1 MTDIKLLALLNDYY
15 NVQRNVVTYML
26 WAMEDFE
33 RGREDVSWVHLF
45 DWCEAKDER
54 ADAQAQRT
62 EEKETS
68 EMSGLQLAKI
78 DRYGPAYTLKSVINT
93 VASEVNQPN
102 GSYITRGAKTVTTDM
117 QKATDTLADA
127 ERVFSTAVDRY
138 QAQTAA
144 LSAAAKK
151 CSGDVRKAADDL
163 ASGLAKV
170 EKTANFANLE
180 RYVGLLER
188 AATAMQTLAEL
199 EKSGRLDKIAGA
211 LK

>member
-1 MTDIKLLALLNDYY
+1 
-15 NVQRNVVTYML
+15 
-26 WAMEDFE
+26 
-33 RGREDVSWVHLF
+33 
-45 DWCEAKDER
+45 
-54 ADAQAQRT
+54 
-62 EEKETS
+62 
-68 EMSGLQLAKI
+68 MSGLKLAKV

-93 VASEVNQPN
+93 VADELNQPS
-102 GSYITRGAKTVTTDM
+102 GGYITRGTKTVTIDM
-117 QKATDTLADA
+117 QKATDALTEA
-127 ERVFSTAVDRY
+127 ERMFSAAIDKY
-138 QAQTAA
+138 QAQTTA
-144 LSAAAKK
+144 LSAASKK

-163 ASGLAKV
+163 SSGLAKV